1 MCSREERTNVPAI
14 DKGRKNIQIE
24 QELQLTSEEIAA
36 SAYTMSDAPT
46 RGEGGDGNEEQLLVG
61 NALEA
66 LLLAVHG
73 AAGAAVVVHLRWRRR
88 RRWFPHYSS
97 SLCTAL
103 NKSILEWKAMN
114 EQQREASEE
123 RLDI

>member
-24 QELQLTSEEIAA
+24 QELLLTSEEIAA

-61 NALEA
+61 NALAA

-73 AAGAAVVVHLRWRRR
+73 AAGAAVVVHLGWRRR
-88 RRWFPHYSS
+88 RFPHYSS

>member
-61 NALEA
+61 NALAA
-66 LLLAVHG
+66 LLLVVHG

-88 RRWFPHYSS
+88 RFPHYSS

-114 EQQREASEE
+114 EQQREATEE

>member
-61 NALEA
+61 NALAA

-73 AAGAAVVVHLRWRRR
+73 AAGAAVVVHLRRRLS
-88 RRWFPHYSS
+88 HYSS
-97 SLCTAL
+97 SLYKLYPVVWNGPTVFSL
-103 NKSILEWKAMN
+103 RRSLTG
-114 EQQREASEE
+114 
-123 RLDI
+123 

>member
-61 NALEA
+61 NALAA

-73 AAGAAVVVHLRWRRR
+73 AAGAAVVVHLRRRLS
-88 RRWFPHYSS
+88 HYSS
-97 SLCTAL
+97 SLYKL
-103 NKSILEWKAMN
+103 YPVV
-114 EQQREASEE
+114 
-123 RLDI
+123 